1 MGRQKKVSKP
11 KEPVRIRQRKLKN
24 GNISLYLDIYSD
36 GVRKYESLSLYL
48 SLIHISEPTR
58 RS

>member
-1 MGRQKKVSKP
+1 MK
-11 KEPVRIRQRKLKN
+11 
-24 GNISLYLDIYSD
+24 LYLKGHDY
-36 GVRKYESLSLYL
+36 KYAAEQMLLTLFPGERPSYL

>member
-1 MGRQKKVSKP
+1 MKVGLFIP
-11 KEPVRIRQRKLKN
+11 CYIN
-24 GNISLYLDIYSD
+24 ALYPEVGEAS
-36 GVRKYESLSLYL
+36 YL

>member
-36 GVRKYESLSLYL
+36 GVRKYESLSLYQ
-48 SLIHISEPTR
+48 IGRAHV
-58 RS
+58 